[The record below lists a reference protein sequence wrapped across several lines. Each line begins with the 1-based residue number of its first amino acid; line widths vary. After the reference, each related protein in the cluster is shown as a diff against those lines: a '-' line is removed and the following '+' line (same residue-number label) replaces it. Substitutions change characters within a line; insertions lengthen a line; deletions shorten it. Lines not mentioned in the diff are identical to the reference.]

1 MSSMLKPPKQVSRRQ
16 ELREDKVVTAYAR
29 TMTMAEEYRGAL
41 IAAGVGIVV
50 IFFGVLGYMYYLANQ
65 SGRADEALGA
75 VLPLYENG
83 QYQEALDGTA
93 DAPGLIEVADE
104 YGATDAG
111 NIAQFYAANALFQLG
126 RYDEAGEYFEA
137 YDGEEDILGASAIA
151 GQAAVAEQRGDHAEA
166 ARLYQQAA
174 RTYESAATAPSYY
187 LDAARNFEAAGD
199 FAAARAAYEEVEAE
213 YPDAPEAATVPV
225 YTARLDAMRAG
236 GTPATAGE

>member
-29 TMTMAEEYRGAL
+29 TMTLAEKYKGAL

-50 IFFGVLGYMYYLANQ
+50 VFLGVLGYVFYLSGQ
-65 SGRADEALGA
+65 SDTADEALGA

-93 DAPGLIEVADE
+93 DVPGLLEIADE

-111 NIAQFYAANALFQLG
+111 NLAQFYAASALFQLG
-126 RYDEAGEYFEA
+126 RYEEAGEYFDA
-137 YDGEEDILGASAIA
+137 YDGEELLGASAIA
-151 GQAAVAEQRGDHAEA
+151 GQAAVAEQLGDHAEA
-166 ARLYQQAA
+166 GRLYLDAA

-187 LDAARNFEAAGD
+187 LDAARNFEAGGD
-199 FAAARAAYEEVEAE
+199 IDAARAAYEEIEEE
-213 YPDAPEAATVPV
+213 YPDAPEAANVPV
-225 YTARLDAMRAG
+225 YTARLDAM
-236 GTPATAGE
+236 TAG